1 MAFNEALLVA
11 VPCFPLP
18 VLPPPLPPP
27 GVGIV
32 AATATGG
39 GGGGGGTFR
48 ALPWPPT
55 PPAASRFLLAL
66 IRLAAWETVAL
77 RRSVRV

>member
-11 VPCFPLP
+11 VPCLPLP

-27 GVGIV
+27 EVGIV

-39 GGGGGGTFR
+39 GGGGTFR
-48 ALPWPPT
+48 ALSCPPT

>member
-11 VPCFPLP
+11 VPCLPLP
-18 VLPPPLPPP
+18 VLPPPLPPSE
-27 GVGIV
+27 VGID

-55 PPAASRFLLAL
+55 PPEASRFLLAL

>member
-11 VPCFPLP
+11 VPCLPLP

-27 GVGIV
+27 EVGIV

-66 IRLAAWETVAL
+66 IRLTAWETVAL
-77 RRSVRV
+77 RRPARV

>member
-11 VPCFPLP
+11 VPCLPLP

-27 GVGIV
+27 GVGTSIV
-32 AATATGG
+32 AATAT